1 MLGYTLFC
9 DAPRFSRYYP
19 SPPVQHTRRKK
30 YQSPCHK
37 EQLHHFSKLTSSSVS
52 LVRVLWS
59 MWMTLRASPFASCN
73 ALSFWDFDDRMIP
86 FTTRTIRHNR
96 RRMTNWAITSKP
108 SSSTLEHK
116 NTEQIICHIEW
127 LIGITYIYAQFKL
140 SNFLYMYFVMCVL
153 YPMPNHTPQIDH
165 LSSTSDTVNESFNEV
180 DKGLRG
186 WNWLCGGLRLQL
198 AMWLKHPPSCYWLLL
213 PCICSSWSIC

>member
-1 MLGYTLFC
+1 MHTHFHTHTTIHPHSSLPHSHSLPSTGWSSVLGYTLFC
-9 DAPRFSRYYP
+9 DAPRFSRYSP

-96 RRMTNWAITSKP
+96 RRMTNWAISSKP
-108 SSSTLEHK
+108 SSSALEHK
-116 NTEQIICHIEW
+116 NTEQINYHIVWLNRYNVHICTIQVTKFHIHV
-127 LIGITYIYAQFKL
+127 LCHVCTV
-140 SNFLYMYFVMCVL
+140 SN
-153 YPMPNHTPQIDH
+153 
-165 LSSTSDTVNESFNEV
+165 
-180 DKGLRG
+180 
-186 WNWLCGGLRLQL
+186 
-198 AMWLKHPPSCYWLLL
+198 A
-213 PCICSSWSIC
+213 